1 MELTKK
7 EYIDRLKEELQVIEL
22 RYQHLINAN
31 SMLGE
36 DYRSQGLEAYYVN
49 LKLREEIQ
57 YLKDTI
63 VKLMETI
70 NERDRLLLHGHEITE
85 NHEMIHEEDLTRY
98 GLLMDNK
105 IEKEAVIEKL
115 NQTLDRKLEL
125 LEVRD
130 MELRRIDD
138 MKKMRKE

>member
-1 MELTKK
+1 
-7 EYIDRLKEELQVIEL
+7 
-22 RYQHLINAN
+22 
-31 SMLGE
+31 
-36 DYRSQGLEAYYVN
+36 
-49 LKLREEIQ
+49 
-57 YLKDTI
+57 
-63 VKLMETI
+63 
-70 NERDRLLLHGHEITE
+70 
-85 NHEMIHEEDLTRY
+85 
-98 GLLMDNK
+98 MDNK